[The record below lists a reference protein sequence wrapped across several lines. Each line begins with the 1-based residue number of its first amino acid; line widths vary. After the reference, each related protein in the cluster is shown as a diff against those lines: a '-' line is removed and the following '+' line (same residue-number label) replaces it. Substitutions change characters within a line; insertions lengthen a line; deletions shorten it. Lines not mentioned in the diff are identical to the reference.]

1 MPEKYDLIIVGG
13 GPAGAS
19 ALAALQSAGLNILL
33 LDRSDFP
40 RDKICGDA
48 IPGHVVRWLREHA
61 PDMCAEMFGLEEK
74 ALIRSSTVV
83 ASNQARFTVDWSIE
97 TFNAPR
103 LHFDAKL
110 LQLARARTQHE
121 FRSGTAVEQVVESP
135 EGVRVHLKN
144 GTELLTDYLIAADGA
159 NGPCARDLLG
169 LRIDPDHHC
178 AAVRA
183 YFSGV
188 SGVNPTANEVHVLR
202 DYLPGYFWIF
212 PVGENLV
219 NVGYGMLS
227 RDVSAR
233 RLNLRKLLPEILEM
247 PALRERFRGATQLG
261 KVTGFG
267 LPLGTRHHRVHTDRT
282 CLTGDAGS
290 LIDPLYGHG
299 IDKAVISGWLA
310 GEAVRARVGGNQ
322 EAFPAYEAEVRRKW
336 SDEFDRSAR
345 LRDRVMQY
353 PRLLDF
359 VVRVASLPGIRQLAR
374 KIVV

>member
-1 MPEKYDLIIVGG
+1 MSTKYDLIIVGG

-19 ALAALQSAGLNILL
+19 ALAALRGTGLNILL
-33 LDRSDFP
+33 LDRAEFP

-48 IPGHVVRWLREHA
+48 IPGHVVRWLRRHA
-61 PDMCAEMFGLEEK
+61 PEMCEELFGLENK
-74 ALIRSSTVV
+74 SIIRSSTVV
-83 ASNQARFTVDWSIE
+83 ASNQARFTVDWKIE

-103 LHFDAKL
+103 LHFDHRL
-110 LQLARARTQHE
+110 LELARQRTDHD
-121 FRSGTAVEQVVESP
+121 FRSGTPVESVA
-135 EGVRVHLKN
+135 ETADEVTVRLKN
-144 GTELLTDYLIAADGA
+144 GTTYRADYLIAADGA

-169 LRIDPDHHC
+169 LRVDPDHHC

-183 YFSGV
+183 YFKGV
-188 SGVNPTANEVHVLR
+188 SGVEETTNEVHVLR
-202 DYLPGYFWIF
+202 DYLPGYFWLF

-227 RDVSAR
+227 RDVSTR
-233 RLNLRKLLPEILEM
+233 KLNLRKLLPEILKM
-247 PALRERFRGATQLG
+247 PALRDRFRGATQLG

-267 LPLGTRHHRVHTDRT
+267 LPLGTRHHRVHTNRC

-310 GEAVRARVGGNQ
+310 GEAVRARVAGNDD
-322 EAFPAYEAEVRRKW
+322 AFGAYDAEVQRKW
-336 SDEFDRSAR
+336 AAEFDRSAR

-353 PRLLDF
+353 PDMLDF
-359 VVRVASLPGIRQLAR
+359 VVRVASLPIINRLAR
-374 KIVV
+374 RIVI